1 MKTRI
6 GKFGTGI
13 LAVTLALGSSLAV
26 STAARADTVD
36 AVDDQVTMPLTFNGF
51 NAERAATYGYDVR
64 TDDEGWQYAVP
75 TGTPAASTEGAT
87 PKYNPETGEMKT
99 ADGARN
105 TVPGSCGTSTLTLYT
120 KTSGYTAYNLNGSVG
135 GAISHQWGINLSAS
149 TGSQYVNR
157 NGLPPFPGA
166 LNWGTNFSYNVG
178 ASATGATVNGVAGG
192 IVQTVF
198 GSCTSGGPRD
208 SV

>member
-1 MKTRI
+1 
-6 GKFGTGI
+6 
-13 LAVTLALGSSLAV
+13 V
-26 STAARADTVD
+26 STTAQADTADEQTTV
-36 AVDDQVTMPLTFNGF
+36 PLTFTGF

-75 TGTPAASTEGAT
+75 TGTPADSTEGAT
-87 PKYNPETGEMKT
+87 PKFNPETGEVKT

-105 TVPGSCGTSTLTLYT
+105 TVTGSCGTSTLTLYT
-120 KTSGYTAYNLNGSVG
+120 KTSGYTAYNLNGNLG
-135 GAISHQWGINLSAS
+135 GAVSHQWGINLSAS

-157 NGLPPFPGA
+157 DGLPPFPGA

-178 ASATGATVNGVAGG
+178 AAASGAKVNGVAGG
-192 IVQTVF
+192 IVQTIL